1 MDILTL
7 HKSDARYP
15 SLLKEIF
22 DPPSVLYYRGAL
34 EALEAPCLAVV
45 GTRQPSP
52 YGERI
57 AFSFAQKLAQ
67 RGVTIVSGLAYGID
81 AEAHKGAL
89 KGEGRT
95 VAVLAQP
102 LDELQPTAHRW
113 LAESI
118 VEKGG
123 LLLSEY
129 ASGKQTYKSDYLVRN
144 RLIAGLSKA
153 VLVVEAGFRS
163 GALNTAKHALE
174 MSREVLCVP
183 GRIGDPASEGCLI
196 RLRRGEAGIVT
207 RLEDVLE
214 ALNLPI
220 EKKSDRARALRL
232 KGFCSELVTE
242 LSKCP
247 ASLASLAEK
256 YPERLSELYSCLS
269 ELELLGIL
277 RLDAQQ
283 HYVVGSV

>member
-1 MDILTL
+1 MDISTL
-7 HKSDARYP
+7 KKTDARYP
-15 SLLKEIF
+15 ALLKEIF
-22 DPPSVLYYRGAL
+22 DSPPVLYYRGDL
-34 EALEAPCLAVV
+34 EILEAPCLAMV
-45 GTRQPSP
+45 GTRGPSP
-52 YGERI
+52 YGERV

-89 KGEGRT
+89 KGEGKT

-102 LDELQPTAHRW
+102 LDELQPTSHRW

-118 VEKGG
+118 VQKGG

-129 ASGKQTYKSDYLVRN
+129 APGVQTYKSDYLVRN
-144 RLIAGLSKA
+144 RLIAGLCKA
-153 VLVVEAGFRS
+153 TLVVEAGFRS
-163 GALNTAKHALE
+163 GALNTANHALE
-174 MSREVLCVP
+174 MGREVLCVP
-183 GRIGDPASEGCLI
+183 GRIGDPASEGCLT
-196 RLRRGEAGIVT
+196 RLRKGGAGIVT

-214 ALNLPI
+214 ALGLPI

-232 KGFCSELVTE
+232 KGFCLELVTE
-242 LSKCP
+242 LSKHP

-256 YPERLSELYSCLS
+256 YPERLSELYTCLS

-277 RLDAQQ
+277 RLDSQQ
-283 HYVVGSV
+283 NYVVGGV